1 MTTTTQLSTSTP
13 TSALAKKARRGP
25 CGRHGPFGRRGGP
38 FFAPDFFSSSF
49 SSSSSSS
56 PPDEEDSLVTMVVVG
71 GGTPESADAASFP
84 LALPRERQLPPS
96 SLPSPSLSGNGPLEM
111 FTSLVR
117 ALEAAASGGS
127 GGGVVGSRQTFL
139 LSGDNEPLA
148 EKKIL
153 SDDDDDD
160 DDGEKDEDEDV
171 ESGAE
176 QQQHHQEEEDEEEDE
191 AESDG
196 LPEAEAPWLSSLAA
210 ESAAAGGDGE
220 LGASPLSA
228 TPASFDGRRPLGS
241 SLGFALL
248 CAASGAAWVATV
260 SAAKRAGEKASSEG
274 QRDDDKEIPPSSSS
288 PLLEALAGAGKE
300 GFEST
305 LESSVENT
313 LYYGVVKAADFAEK

>member
-1 MTTTTQLSTSTP
+1 M
-13 TSALAKKARRGP
+13 
-25 CGRHGPFGRRGGP
+25 
-38 FFAPDFFSSSF
+38 
-49 SSSSSSS
+49 
-56 PPDEEDSLVTMVVVG
+56 TMVVVG

-160 DDGEKDEDEDV
+160 DDGEKDEDEDGDEDV

-191 AESDG
+191 PESDG

-220 LGASPLSA
+220 LGVSLLSA

-288 PLLEALAGAGKE
+288 SPLLEPLAGAGKE

-305 LESSVENT
+305 LESSVENP

>member
-1 MTTTTQLSTSTP
+1 M
-13 TSALAKKARRGP
+13 
-25 CGRHGPFGRRGGP
+25 
-38 FFAPDFFSSSF
+38 
-49 SSSSSSS
+49 
-56 PPDEEDSLVTMVVVG
+56 TMVVVG